1 MNLELNYSGK
11 VNCNGILHIQNR
23 AQFDKELA
31 AMFPDK
37 EVEIIVKKKAAK
49 RSNPQN
55 RYFHG
60 VALPIIRQR
69 LIDLGF
75 EEAYSKEWVKDFV
88 KCSCLKIEVANPA
101 TGEVMETLGKTSQL
115 TKSEFADMVARL
127 ERFCAE
133 KLDIILPMPGEVM
146 TMNFN

>member
-1 MNLELNYSGK
+1 MNIELNYNGT
-11 VNCNGILHIQNR
+11 VNENGILMITNR
-23 AQFDKELA
+23 KNFDKEVSI
-31 AMFPDK
+31 FKGKP
-37 EVEIIVKKKAAK
+37 VEIIVKRKKSQ
-49 RSNPQN
+49 RSHPQN

-60 VALPIIRQR
+60 VALPIIRAR

-88 KCSCLKIEVANPA
+88 KVSCLKIEVANPA
-101 TGEVMETLGKTSQL
+101 TGEAMESLGKTSAL
-115 TKSEFADMVARL
+115 TKSEFADMVERL

-146 TMNFN
+146 TMDFK

>member
-1 MNLELNYSGK
+1 MEVQLIYNGT
-11 VNCNGILHIQNR
+11 VNDSGILMITNR
-23 AQFDKELA
+23 KAFDKEVSI
-31 AMFPDK
+31 FKGKPV
-37 EVEIIVKKKAAK
+37 EVIVKRKKSQ
-49 RSNPQN
+49 RSSPQN

-88 KCSCLKIEVANPA
+88 KVSCLKTEVVNPE
-101 TGEVMETLGKTSQL
+101 TGEVMEGLGKTSAL
-115 TKSEFADMVARL
+115 TKSEFADLVDRL

-133 KLDIILPMPGEVM
+133 KLDITLPMPGEVM
-146 TMNFN
+146 TMDFN